1 MRRLSAMKRDVRS
14 SPVHGAPAHRVG
26 ALLCLMALMAVMAT
40 NPVKAGT
47 DLAAE
52 PFQRMGKAL
61 STLNYEGILVY
72 SHDNRMETL
81 RVVHKVEGGQVQ
93 AFMESLN
100 GEPRTLKQDGGQ
112 FTCRLSGDPLIAVAR
127 RAVGQEGANSRPLN
141 AEDLAPHY
149 LVQTQG
155 EARVANRQTQVV
167 AIIPADTLRYGYRFY
182 LDIETGLPLKLDL
195 IGGDAR
201 VIEQLMFTSLVLDP
215 ALSAEQVTEPEA
227 KVTEPEASSVA
238 TAEARTP
245 VSTKWTF
252 EQLPPGFAMIM
263 SQAERDTGG
272 QEIEHLVLSDGL
284 ASISVYVESGQ
295 EKGLLGDAHIGAI
308 HAHGAKVRGH
318 QVTVV
323 GEVPAATV
331 QAVASTL
338 KVRDETARD

>member
-1 MRRLSAMKRDVRS
+1 MKRDVKS
-14 SPVHGAPAHRVG
+14 SPGHGGPSLRIR
-26 ALLCLMALMAVMAT
+26 ALLWPLALMAVMAT
-40 NPVKAGT
+40 NPVQAGT
-47 DLAAE
+47 DLASE

-100 GEPRTLKQDGGQ
+100 GQPRTLKQDGGQ
-112 FTCRLSGDPLIAVAR
+112 LTCRLSGDPLIAVAR

-149 LVQTQG
+149 LVQIQG

-182 LDIETGLPLKLDL
+182 LDTETDLPLKLDL

-201 VIEQLMFTSLVLDP
+201 VIEQLMFTSLVINP
-215 ALSAEQVTEPEA
+215 VLSAEQDAESGA
-227 KVTEPEASSVA
+227 DIVA
-238 TAEARTP
+238 TAEARTQT
-245 VSTKWTF
+245 STKWTF
-252 EQLPPGFAMIM
+252 EQLPPGFTLIM

-295 EKGLLGDAHIGAI
+295 EKGLLGEAHIGAI
-308 HAHGAKVRGH
+308 HAQGAKVRGH

-331 QAVASTL
+331 SAVAAAL
-338 KVRDETARD
+338 RVRDESRP